1 MSQKAKV
8 KRKRTLPKSI
18 TEKTDHEIMECIFG
32 KRIMKKVDSLVDKP
46 VKSNNI
52 PSK

>member
-1 MSQKAKV
+1 MSQKTKV
-8 KRKRTLPKSI
+8 KQKRTLPKSI
-18 TEKTDHEIMECIFG
+18 TNKTDHEIMECIFG
-32 KRIMKKVDSLVDKP
+32 KRIMKKVDSMVRNP